1 MTCEII
7 SVGTEILL
15 GDILNTN
22 AQYLSQ
28 ALAKCGIDVLYQHT
42 VGDNAERLKGALE
55 QAFKRSDIVI
65 TTGGLGP
72 TPDDLT
78 KEVCAEFMGFELE
91 TNEQCL
97 EKIKAYFKRKGAE
110 MVKSNEKQA
119 LMPKGCTIIPNS
131 NGTAPGCIMEKDGK
145 AIIILPGPPRE
156 MKPMFEFAKKNYLS
170 RFTHEVIIS
179 HNVRTFGIGES
190 SMSQAVNDLLE
201 SSNPTVAPYAK
212 SGEALLRITAKAQS
226 EKQAQKLIE
235 PMLEE
240 IQKRLGKYIYAV
252 DADSIEQ
259 AAVAVLKEK
268 HLTAATAESCTAGL
282 ISKRLTDISGSSEV
296 FGCSVV
302 SYSNEIKQKM
312 LGVSAESL
320 EKYGAV
326 SEAVC
331 AQMAKGILQSSG
343 ADIAVSTTGIAGPG
357 SDETGKEVGL
367 MYVGVTDGKNFS
379 IRELHG
385 QNGTDCRDYNRT
397 VCASN
402 AIDMLRLYALGHK
415 DGARNIDEFINS
427 F

>member
-1 MTCEII
+1 MTCELI

-22 AQYLSQ
+22 ARYLSL
-28 ALAKCGIDVLYQHT
+28 ALAQCGIDVLYQHT

-55 QAFKRSDIVI
+55 QALKRSDIVI

-78 KEVCAEFMGFELE
+78 KEVCAEFFGLPLE
-91 TNEQCL
+91 MNEQCL
-97 EKIKAYFKRKGAE
+97 EKIRTYFKNRNLD

-119 LMPKGCTIIPNS
+119 LMPRGCIIIPNS

-145 AIIILPGPPRE
+145 AIVILPGPPRE
-156 MKPMFEFAKKNYLS
+156 MKPMFEFVRENYLS
-170 RFTHEVIIS
+170 RFTHEIIKS

-190 SMSQAVNDLLE
+190 TMSQKVSDLLQNT
-201 SSNPTVAPYAK
+201 NPTVAPYAK
-212 SGEALLRITAKAQS
+212 SGEALLRVTAKAKN
-226 EKQAQKLIE
+226 EEQAQKLLE

-240 IQKRLGKYIYAV
+240 IDRRLGKYIYAL
-252 DADSIEQ
+252 DASSIEE
-259 AAVAVLKEK
+259 ATVALLKEK
-268 HLTAATAESCTAGL
+268 KLTVAAAESCTAGL
-282 ISKRLTDISGSSEV
+282 VSKRLTDISGSSEV

-302 SYSNEIKQKM
+302 SYSNEIKHKL
-312 LGVSAESL
+312 LGVTTGSL

-326 SEAVC
+326 SKVVC
-331 AQMAKGILQSSG
+331 AQMARGVWKASG
-343 ADIAVSTTGIAGPG
+343 ADIAVATTGIAGPN

-379 IRELHG
+379 VRELHG

-397 VCASN
+397 ICASN

-415 DGARNIDEFINS
+415 DGARNIDEFIDS